1 MNYER
6 LQSVYSKNGYPILPV
21 RTGML
26 IEVHEKV
33 WEGSTERIWKFRGL
47 VIKTR
52 KENHPDGTFTMRWT
66 CSGVTVE
73 KIYPFSFNKFEKV
86 LLLDEYKVRKSKLY
100 YMRDK
105 IWKDARLKSIIS
117 AENRDSDL
125 LKKIKVSEAPKAEE
139 KEVVEE
145 VKQEVV
151 EEKIE
156 APVVETPVEPE
167 APAVEETPTVEE
179 APVTEEPAAEETPAE
194 PEAPA
199 EEAPATEA
207 AE

>member
-6 LQSVYSKNGYPILPV
+6 LQSVYSKNWYPIIPV

-47 VIKTR
+47 VIKTK

-73 KIYPFSFNKFEKV
+73 KIYPLSFNKFEKV

-100 YMRDK
+100 YMREK

-117 AENRDSDL
+117 SDKRDSDL
-125 LKKIKVSEAPKAEE
+125 LKSVKTFESPK
-139 KEVVEE
+139 VEE
-145 VKQEVV
+145 KQEVAT
-151 EEKIE
+151 E
-156 APVVETPVEPE
+156 
-167 APAVEETPTVEE
+167 PAV
-179 APVTEEPAAEETPAE
+179 
-194 PEAPA
+194 

-207 AE
+207 SE

>member
-6 LQSVYSKNGYPILPV
+6 LQSVYSKNWYPIVPV

-47 VIKTR
+47 VIKTK

-105 IWKDARLKSIIS
+105 VWKDARLKSIIS
-117 AENRDSDL
+117 AENRDLDL
-125 LKKIKVSEAPKAEE
+125 LKNAKVFEAA
-139 KEVVEE
+139 VEE
-145 VKQEVV
+145 VKEEAV
-151 EEKIE
+151 EEKVE
-156 APVVETPVEPE
+156 APVVEEAPVAEAPVVEETPATEEVAAETAPE
-167 APAVEETPTVEE
+167 APAVEDETT
-179 APVTEEPAAEETPAE
+179 AEEKSE
-194 PEAPA
+194 
-199 EEAPATEA
+199 
-207 AE
+207 

>member
-6 LQSVYSKNGYPILPV
+6 LQSVYSKNWYPIIPV

-47 VIKTR
+47 VIKTK

-117 AENRDSDL
+117 ADNRDSDL
-125 LKKIKVSEAPKAEE
+125 LKKSKTFEAPKAEV
-139 KEVVEE
+139 KEVKEE
-145 VKQEVV
+145 KIETPVV
-151 EEKIE
+151 EEKVE
-156 APVVETPVEPE
+156 APVVEEKVE
-167 APAVEETPTVEE
+167 TTTVEE
-179 APVTEEPAAEETPAE
+179 APVAEETANVENVPAAEEDTTEKSAE
-194 PEAPA
+194 
-199 EEAPATEA
+199 
-207 AE
+207 

>member
-1 MNYER
+1 
-6 LQSVYSKNGYPILPV
+6 
-21 RTGML
+21 
-26 IEVHEKV
+26 
-33 WEGSTERIWKFRGL
+33 
-47 VIKTR
+47 
-52 KENHPDGTFTMRWT
+52 MRWT

-86 LLLDEYKVRKSKLY
+86 LLLDEYKVRKSRLY

-139 KEVVEE
+139 KEDVEE
-145 VKQEVV
+145 VK
-151 EEKIE
+151 EEKVE

-167 APAVEETPTVEE
+167 APVVETPEVE
-179 APVTEEPAAEETPAE
+179 AN
-194 PEAPA
+194 APA

>member
-1 MNYER
+1 MNYQR

-47 VIKTR
+47 VIKTK

-125 LKKIKVSEAPKAEE
+125 LKKLKTFEAPKAEE
-139 KEVVEE
+139 KEE
-145 VKQEVV
+145 VKEVV
-151 EEKIE
+151 EEKVEAPVIEEAPVAETPVQPE
-156 APVVETPVEPE
+156 APVVEETKVEE
-167 APAVEETPTVEE
+167 VAAVEEE
-179 APVTEEPAAEETPAE
+179 APKT
-194 PEAPA
+194 

>member
-125 LKKIKVSEAPKAEE
+125 LKKLKTFEAPKAEE
-139 KEVVEE
+139 KEV
-145 VKQEVV
+145 K
-151 EEKIE
+151 EEK
-156 APVVETPVEPE
+156 VETPVEPE
-167 APAVEETPTVEE
+167 APVVEE
-179 APVTEEPAAEETPAE
+179 APKAD
-194 PEAPA
+194 
-199 EEAPATEA
+199 EAPATEA

>member
-47 VIKTR
+47 VIKTK

-125 LKKIKVSEAPKAEE
+125 LKKLKTFEAPKKKKKEVKEE
-139 KEVVEE
+139 K
-145 VKQEVV
+145 VK
-151 EEKIE
+151 
-156 APVVETPVEPE
+156 TPVEPE
-167 APAVEETPTVEE
+167 APVVEE
-179 APVTEEPAAEETPAE
+179 APKAD
-194 PEAPA
+194 
-199 EEAPATEA
+199 EAPATEA

>member
-47 VIKTR
+47 VIKTK

-125 LKKIKVSEAPKAEE
+125 LKKLKTFEAPKAEA
-139 KEVVEE
+139 KE
-145 VKQEVV
+145 EVV
-151 EEKIE
+151 EEKVE

-167 APAVEETPTVEE
+167 APVVEETKVEETPTVEE
-179 APVTEEPAAEETPAE
+179 T
-194 PEAPA
+194 
-199 EEAPATEA
+199 PATES

>member
-47 VIKTR
+47 VIKTK

-125 LKKIKVSEAPKAEE
+125 LKKLKTFEAPEAEE
-139 KEVVEE
+139 KEVKEEKVETP
-145 VKQEVV
+145 VV
-151 EEKIE
+151 EEKVE
-156 APVVETPVEPE
+156 APVAETPVEPE
-167 APAVEETPTVEE
+167 APVVEETKVEETPAVE
-179 APVTEEPAAEETPAE
+179 EETPKTDD
-194 PEAPA
+194 
-199 EEAPATEA
+199 APATEA

>member
-6 LQSVYSKNGYPILPV
+6 LQSVYSKNWYPIVPV

-33 WEGSTERIWKFRGL
+33 WEGSTERTWKFRGL
-47 VIKTR
+47 VIKTK

-105 IWKDARLKSIIS
+105 VWKDARLKSIIS
-117 AENRDSDL
+117 AENRDLDL
-125 LKKIKVSEAPKAEE
+125 LKNAKVFEAA
-139 KEVVEE
+139 VEE
-145 VKQEVV
+145 VKEEAV
-151 EEKIE
+151 EEKVE
-156 APVVETPVEPE
+156 APVVEEAPVAEAPVVEETPATEEVAAETAPE
-167 APAVEETPTVEE
+167 APAVEAETT
-179 APVTEEPAAEETPAE
+179 AEEKSE
-194 PEAPA
+194 
-199 EEAPATEA
+199 
-207 AE
+207 

>member
-21 RTGML
+21 RTGMF

-47 VIKTR
+47 VIKTK

-105 IWKDARLKSIIS
+105 IWKDARLRSIIS

-125 LKKIKVSEAPKAEE
+125 LKKIKTFEAPKAEE
-139 KEVVEE
+139 KEVKDE
-145 VKQEVV
+145 VKEVV
-151 EEKIE
+151 EEKVE
-156 APVVETPVEPE
+156 APVAETPVEPE
-167 APAVEETPTVEE
+167 TPVVEETKIEETPAVEESTQE
-179 APVTEEPAAEETPAE
+179 TEES
-194 PEAPA
+194 
-199 EEAPATEA
+199 PATET

>member
-6 LQSVYSKNGYPILPV
+6 LQSVYSKNWYPIVPV

-47 VIKTR
+47 VIKTK

-105 IWKDARLKSIIS
+105 VWKDARLKSIIS
-117 AENRDSDL
+117 AENRDLDL
-125 LKKIKVSEAPKAEE
+125 LKNAKVFEAA
-139 KEVVEE
+139 VEE
-145 VKQEVV
+145 VKEEAV
-151 EEKIE
+151 EEKVEAPVDEEAPVAE
-156 APVVETPVEPE
+156 APVVEETPATEEVAAETAPE
-167 APAVEETPTVEE
+167 APAVEAETT
-179 APVTEEPAAEETPAE
+179 AEEKSE
-194 PEAPA
+194 
-199 EEAPATEA
+199 
-207 AE
+207 

>member
-6 LQSVYSKNGYPILPV
+6 LQSVYSKNGYPIIPV
-21 RTGML
+21 KTGMF

-33 WEGSTERIWKFRGL
+33 GEGSTERIWKFKGL
-47 VIKTR
+47 VIKTK

-105 IWKDARLKSIIS
+105 IGKDARLKSIIS
-117 AENRDSDL
+117 AENRDSNL
-125 LKKIKVSEAPKAEE
+125 LNKSRTFSAAKTEE
-139 KEVVEE
+139 K
-145 VKQEVV
+145 
-151 EEKIE
+151 
-156 APVVETPVEPE
+156 A
-167 APAVEETPTVEE
+167 APA
-179 APVTEEPAAEETPAE
+179 
-194 PEAPA
+194 A
-199 EEAPATEA
+199 EEAPATETS
-207 AE
+207 E

>member
-1 MNYER
+1 
-6 LQSVYSKNGYPILPV
+6 
-21 RTGML
+21 ML

-66 CSGVTVE
+66 CSWVTVE

-117 AENRDSDL
+117 SENRDSDL
-125 LKKIKVSEAPKAEE
+125 LKKIKVPETPAPEVKE
-139 KEVVEE
+139 EVVEE
-145 VKQEVV
+145 VK
-151 EEKIE
+151 EEKVE

-167 APAVEETPTVEE
+167 APAVETPE
-179 APVTEEPAAEETPAE
+179 AEA
-194 PEAPA
+194 EAPA
-199 EEAPATEA
+199 SEEAPATEA

>member
-125 LKKIKVSEAPKAEE
+125 LKKIKVSEAQKAEE
-139 KEVVEE
+139 KEAEE
-145 VKQEVV
+145 VK
-151 EEKIE
+151 EEKVE

-167 APAVEETPTVEE
+167 APAVETPEVE
-179 APVTEEPAAEETPAE
+179 A
-194 PEAPA
+194 EAPA
-199 EEAPATEA
+199 EESPATEA

>member
-33 WEGSTERIWKFRGL
+33 WEGSTERIWKFKGL
-47 VIKTR
+47 VIKTK

-105 IWKDARLKSIIS
+105 IWKDARLKSIIT
-117 AENRDSDL
+117 AENRDTDL
-125 LKKIKVSEAPKAEE
+125 LKKLKTFEAPKAEE
-139 KEVVEE
+139 KEV
-145 VKQEVV
+145 K
-151 EEKIE
+151 EEK
-156 APVVETPVEPE
+156 VETPVEPE
-167 APAVEETPTVEE
+167 APVVEE
-179 APVTEEPAAEETPAE
+179 APKAD
-194 PEAPA
+194 
-199 EEAPATEA
+199 EAPATEA

>member
-21 RTGML
+21 KTGML

-33 WEGSTERIWKFRGL
+33 WEGSTERIWKFKGL
-47 VIKTR
+47 VIKTK

-125 LKKIKVSEAPKAEE
+125 LKKVKTFEAPKAEE
-139 KEVVEE
+139 KEVKEEKVESP
-145 VKQEVV
+145 VV
-151 EEKIE
+151 EEKVE
-156 APVVETPVEPE
+156 APVAETPVEPE
-167 APAVEETPTVEE
+167 APIVEETKVEETPAVEEE
-179 APVTEEPAAEETPAE
+179 APKTD
-194 PEAPA
+194 
-199 EEAPATEA
+199 EAPATEA

>member
-47 VIKTR
+47 VIKTK

-125 LKKIKVSEAPKAEE
+125 LKKLKTFEAPKAET
-139 KEVVEE
+139 KE
-145 VKQEVV
+145 EVV
-151 EEKIE
+151 EEKVE

-167 APAVEETPTVEE
+167 TPVIEETKV
-179 APVTEEPAAEETPAE
+179 
-194 PEAPA
+194 

>member
-1 MNYER
+1 MNYQR

-125 LKKIKVSEAPKAEE
+125 LKKIKVSEAQKAEE
-139 KEVVEE
+139 KEAEE
-145 VKQEVV
+145 VK
-151 EEKIE
+151 EEKVE

-167 APAVEETPTVEE
+167 APVVE
-179 APVTEEPAAEETPAE
+179 APA
-194 PEAPA
+194 A
-199 EEAPATEA
+199 EEAPATES

>member
-33 WEGSTERIWKFRGL
+33 WEGSTERIWKFKGL
-47 VIKTR
+47 VIKTK

-105 IWKDARLKSIIS
+105 IWKDARLKSIIT
-117 AENRDSDL
+117 AENRDTDL
-125 LKKIKVSEAPKAEE
+125 LKNVKTFEAPKAEV
-139 KEVVEE
+139 KEE
-145 VKQEVV
+145 VKEEVV
-151 EEKIE
+151 EEKVE
-156 APVVETPVEPE
+156 APVVETPV
-167 APAVEETPTVEE
+167 VEE
-179 APVTEEPAAEETPAE
+179 APVVEETKVEETPAAEE
-194 PEAPA
+194 APKA
-199 EEAPATEA
+199 DEAPATEA

>member
-21 RTGML
+21 RTGMF

-47 VIKTR
+47 VIKTK

-125 LKKIKVSEAPKAEE
+125 LKKLKTFEVPTAEV
-139 KEVVEE
+139 KEE
-145 VKQEVV
+145 VKEEPV
-151 EEKIE
+151 EEKVETPVVEAPVEPSAPVEE
-156 APVVETPVEPE
+156 APVVEKTPVEPE
-167 APAVEETPTVEE
+167 TPVEE
-179 APVTEEPAAEETPAE
+179 AQ
-194 PEAPA
+194 
-199 EEAPATEA
+199 ATEA

>member
-6 LQSVYSKNGYPILPV
+6 LQSVYSKNWYPILPV

-47 VIKTR
+47 VIKTK

-125 LKKIKVSEAPKAEE
+125 LKKLKTFEAPVVEE
-139 KEVVEE
+139 EVKEVVEE
-145 VKQEVV
+145 VK

-156 APVVETPVEPE
+156 TPVVEAPVETE
-167 APAVEETPTVEE
+167 APKAEEAASVEET
-179 APVTEEPAAEETPAE
+179 
-194 PEAPA
+194 PA

>member
-21 RTGML
+21 RTGMF

-47 VIKTR
+47 VIKTK

-105 IWKDARLKSIIS
+105 VWKDARLKSIIS
-117 AENRDSDL
+117 SENRDSDL
-125 LKKIKVSEAPKAEE
+125 LKKLKTFEAPVAET
-139 KEVVEE
+139 KEE
-145 VKQEVV
+145 VKEEVKEAV
-151 EEKIE
+151 EEKVE
-156 APVVETPVEPE
+156 TPVVETPVVEE
-167 APAVEETPTVEE
+167 AVAVEEVANVEE
-179 APVTEEPAAEETPAE
+179 TAVETAPEA
-194 PEAPA
+194 EAPA
-199 EEAPATEA
+199 EETPATEA

>member
-6 LQSVYSKNGYPILPV
+6 LQSVYSKNGYPIIPV
-21 RTGML
+21 KTGMF

-33 WEGSTERIWKFRGL
+33 GEGSTERIWKFRGL
-47 VIKTR
+47 VIKTK

-105 IWKDARLKSIIS
+105 IGKDARLKSIIS
-117 AENRDSDL
+117 AENRDSNL
-125 LKKIKVSEAPKAEE
+125 LNKSRTFSTAKTEE
-139 KEVVEE
+139 K
-145 VKQEVV
+145 
-151 EEKIE
+151 
-156 APVVETPVEPE
+156 A
-167 APAVEETPTVEE
+167 A
-179 APVTEEPAAEETPAE
+179 PAAEK
-194 PEAPA
+194 
-199 EEAPATEA
+199 APATETS
-207 AE
+207 E

>member
-47 VIKTR
+47 VIKTK

-105 IWKDARLKSIIS
+105 VWKDARLKSIIS
-117 AENRDSDL
+117 AENRDLDL
-125 LKKIKVSEAPKAEE
+125 LKNAKVFEAA
-139 KEVVEE
+139 VEE
-145 VKQEVV
+145 VKEEAV
-151 EEKIE
+151 EEKVE
-156 APVVETPVEPE
+156 APVVEEAPVAEAPVGEETPATEEVAGETAPE
-167 APAVEETPTVEE
+167 APAVEAETT
-179 APVTEEPAAEETPAE
+179 AEEKSE
-194 PEAPA
+194 
-199 EEAPATEA
+199 
-207 AE
+207 

>member
-47 VIKTR
+47 VIKTK

-105 IWKDARLKSIIS
+105 IWKDARLKSIIT

-125 LKKIKVSEAPKAEE
+125 LKKLKTFEAPKAEE
-139 KEVVEE
+139 KEV
-145 VKQEVV
+145 K
-151 EEKIE
+151 EEK
-156 APVVETPVEPE
+156 VETPVEPE
-167 APAVEETPTVEE
+167 APVVEE
-179 APVTEEPAAEETPAE
+179 APKAD
-194 PEAPA
+194 
-199 EEAPATEA
+199 EAPATEA

>member
-47 VIKTR
+47 VIKTK

-125 LKKIKVSEAPKAEE
+125 LKKLKTFEAPKAEE
-139 KEVVEE
+139 KEVKEEKVETP
-145 VKQEVV
+145 VV
-151 EEKIE
+151 EEKVE
-156 APVVETPVEPE
+156 APVAETPVEPE
-167 APAVEETPTVEE
+167 APIVEETKVEETPAVEEE
-179 APVTEEPAAEETPAE
+179 APKTD
-194 PEAPA
+194 
-199 EEAPATEA
+199 EAPATEA

>member
-47 VIKTR
+47 VIKTK

-125 LKKIKVSEAPKAEE
+125 LKKLKTFEAPKTEE
-139 KEVVEE
+139 KEIKEE
-145 VKQEVV
+145 VKEAV
-151 EEKIE
+151 EEK
-156 APVVETPVEPE
+156 VETPVVEE
-167 APAVEETPTVEE
+167 AKVEETPAVEEE
-179 APVTEEPAAEETPAE
+179 APKT
-194 PEAPA
+194 
-199 EEAPATEA
+199 EEAPATET

>member
-6 LQSVYSKNGYPILPV
+6 LQSVYSKNGYPIIPV
-21 RTGML
+21 KTGMF

-33 WEGSTERIWKFRGL
+33 GEGSTERIWKFKGL
-47 VIKTR
+47 VIKTK

-105 IWKDARLKSIIS
+105 IGKDARLKSIIS
-117 AENRDSDL
+117 AENRDSNL
-125 LKKIKVSEAPKAEE
+125 LNKSRTFSAAKTEE
-139 KEVVEE
+139 K
-145 VKQEVV
+145 
-151 EEKIE
+151 
-156 APVVETPVEPE
+156 A
-167 APAVEETPTVEE
+167 A
-179 APVTEEPAAEETPAE
+179 PAAEEA
-194 PEAPA
+194 
-199 EEAPATEA
+199 APATETS
-207 AE
+207 E

>member
-1 MNYER
+1 MNYQR

-125 LKKIKVSEAPKAEE
+125 LKRIKVSEAPKAEE
-139 KEVVEE
+139 KEAVEE
-145 VKQEVV
+145 VK
-151 EEKIE
+151 EEKVE

-167 APAVEETPTVEE
+167 APVVETPEVE
-179 APVTEEPAAEETPAE
+179 ANAS
-194 PEAPA
+194 

>member
-6 LQSVYSKNGYPILPV
+6 LQSVYSKNWYPIIPV

-47 VIKTR
+47 VIKTK

-125 LKKIKVSEAPKAEE
+125 LKKLKTFEAPKAET
-139 KEVVEE
+139 KE
-145 VKQEVV
+145 EVV
-151 EEKIE
+151 EEKVE

-167 APAVEETPTVEE
+167 APVVEETKVEETPAVD
-179 APVTEEPAAEETPAE
+179 
-194 PEAPA
+194 
-199 EEAPATEA
+199 EAPATEA